1 MLVYWFVRH
10 KVTEPLYVGRKP
22 AVNINLHQLRRCKT
36 CFSSQQ
42 TWRCGHKNRHWWVKS
57 SSLQLEMGK
66 WHPTLKRH
74 RFRQSVI
81 YDPFL
86 ILGEPI
92 GFLYVRVHPRSMLR
106 LNAKKYYP
114 NIKIHIYT
122 DVYTIYPTEYPMISH
137 AIPTKPTIKKHP
149 RGSSQGGPDSFR
161 PHVPRHEA
169 ASLTM
174 CHRYIHITRLGI
186 FIDVYLVYIY
196 IVFI

>member
-22 AVNINLHQLRRCKT
+22 AANINLHQLHRCKKCLKVFFEPT
-36 CFSSQQ
+36 NMEMWAQKPSLM
-42 TWRCGHKNRHWWVKS
+42 VKS

-106 LNAKKYYP
+106 LNAKIYYP
-114 NIKIHIYT
+114 NMKIHIYT

-149 RGSSQGGPDSFR
+149 RGSSLGGPDSFR

-174 CHRYIHITRLGI
+174 CHRYIL
-186 FIDVYLVYIY
+186 
-196 IVFI
+196 